1 MKSGWWRHRYRQ
13 GLLVDVGNIL
23 YRILRNIFHP
33 FSMSLHSVLLLK
45 QQISFARMVQL
56 WRAGNGILIL
66 TSLSEQRPRHD
77 VCGISD
83 RVCGDMQS
91 ILHACVRFLS
101 LLNCSQMM
109 KIMSSPAPKRFSDT
123 PNPKATHCL
132 LFAVCF
138 VLINN
143 YVRALTTSTPL
154 TVNLAIIS
162 SIRQGS
168 LVLEIFSMVISSMLP
183 IHCEDVHL
191 APHHGS
197 HIHVIHH
204 AEHDSWCTQIKKCAF
219 VVFIFS
225 F

>member
-1 MKSGWWRHRYRQ
+1 MKSGWWRHRYQQ

-23 YRILRNIFHP
+23 YLILRNIFHF
-33 FSMSLHSVLLLK
+33 FSMALHSVLLLK

-109 KIMSSPAPKRFSDT
+109 KILKIMSSPAPKRFSDT

-132 LFAVCF
+132 LFALF
-138 VLINN
+138 W
-143 YVRALTTSTPL
+143 STIMSGLSPHL
-154 TVNLAIIS
+154 HHSQWIWPSFHPSGRGLLFAASNSKDLD
-162 SIRQGS
+162 G
-168 LVLEIFSMVISSMLP
+168 LVLKEGNAMVILLMVQKSGDHRL
-183 IHCEDVHL
+183 
-191 APHHGS
+191 GS
-197 HIHVIHH
+197 
-204 AEHDSWCTQIKKCAF
+204 KKP
-219 VVFIFS
+219 VVNNGINY
-225 F
+225 

>member
-1 MKSGWWRHRYRQ
+1 MADCIWTQKDAVVTGTFLFAWRQYCFKRRKVEVAFCILLHTMKSGWWRHRYQQ

-23 YRILRNIFHP
+23 YLILGNMFHP

-101 LLNCSQMM
+101 LLIVARWWKSCR
-109 KIMSSPAPKRFSDT
+109 PPPPKRFSDT

-138 VLINN
+138 V
-143 YVRALTTSTPL
+143 
-154 TVNLAIIS
+154 
-162 SIRQGS
+162 
-168 LVLEIFSMVISSMLP
+168 
-183 IHCEDVHL
+183 
-191 APHHGS
+191 
-197 HIHVIHH
+197 
-204 AEHDSWCTQIKKCAF
+204 
-219 VVFIFS
+219 
-225 F
+225 

>member
-23 YRILRNIFHP
+23 YLILRNIFHP

-123 PNPKATHCL
+123 PNPKQLTVCCL
-132 LFAVCF
+132 RL
-138 VLINN
+138 VLINIGL
-143 YVRALTTSTPL
+143 RARTTSTPL

-168 LVLEIFSMVISSMLP
+168 LVCCFQGFAWFGVEGRNCDGDTADGSEIRRSP
-183 IHCEDVHL
+183 
-191 APHHGS
+191 PG
-197 HIHVIHH
+197 
-204 AEHDSWCTQIKKCAF
+204 IKKP
-219 VVFIFS
+219 VVNNWIDY
-225 F
+225 

>member
-1 MKSGWWRHRYRQ
+1 MMY
-13 GLLVDVGNIL
+13 VG
-23 YRILRNIFHP
+23 YRIGFVETCNP
-33 FSMSLHSVLLLK
+33 FSMLVCAFCHCWIV
-45 QQISFARMVQL
+45 AR
-56 WRAGNGILIL
+56 WWK
-66 TSLSEQRPRHD
+66 SCRP
-77 VCGISD
+77 
-83 RVCGDMQS
+83 
-91 ILHACVRFLS
+91 
-101 LLNCSQMM
+101 
-109 KIMSSPAPKRFSDT
+109 PPPKRFSDT

-168 LVLEIFSMVISSMLP
+168 LVLEIFSMVISLMLP